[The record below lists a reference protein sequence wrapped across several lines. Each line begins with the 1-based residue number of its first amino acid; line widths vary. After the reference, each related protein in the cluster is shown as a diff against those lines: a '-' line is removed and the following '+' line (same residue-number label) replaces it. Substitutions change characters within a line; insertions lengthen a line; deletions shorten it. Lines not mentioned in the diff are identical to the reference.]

1 MSRISVSCTFS
12 FPQLSS
18 HFHTFCFVWETTTG
32 SSARAKER
40 ITDTGY
46 PNRKLWD
53 GRYFLLTFLFSTT
66 TTPRRFFHIC
76 SLFFLS
82 ICCDKWILSSVLYP
96 HPGPFSSVS
105 CFSLCLSLLWGKSVD
120 WSSLSGWAG
129 FSVSLDFESMGF
141 FFLLVVDR

>member
-96 HPGPFSSVS
+96 HPGPFP
-105 CFSLCLSLLWGKSVD
+105 LCHVSLL
-120 WSSLSGWAG
+120 
-129 FSVSLDFESMGF
+129 SVSLAVLLSRWTGVHLADGLA
-141 FFLLVVDR
+141 FLSLWTLRVWGSSFCWL